1 LQKPWLFLSFRK
13 LVFFGFDHRF
23 GHQAH
28 QTEKCGTE
36 KWQILSFC
44 PTFFCLM
51 AETMINAVFFQFR
64 ERASFR
70 LNDGWSMLGHG
81 IPPTLRLPGQS
92 GRPTCNHF
100 KQRTDGNDD
109 RHLPN

>member
-1 LQKPWLFLSFRK
+1 MWPFETRNAPEPSQTK
-13 LVFFGFDHRF
+13 LGGFDHRF

-51 AETMINAVFFQFR
+51 AETMINANLDKPITFR
-64 ERASFR
+64 IEGREI
-70 LNDGWSMLGHG
+70 GH
-81 IPPTLRLPGQS
+81 R
-92 GRPTCNHF
+92 
-100 KQRTDGNDD
+100 
-109 RHLPN
+109 